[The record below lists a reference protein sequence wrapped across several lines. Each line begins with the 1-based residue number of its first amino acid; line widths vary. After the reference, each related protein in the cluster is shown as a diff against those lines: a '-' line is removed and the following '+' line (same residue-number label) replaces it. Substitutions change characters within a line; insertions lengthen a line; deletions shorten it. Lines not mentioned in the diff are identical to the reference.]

1 MAEPELTPN
10 ARALIESV
18 MRFQPRIVTDDYLEA
33 ARLERTRE
41 ERRDRL
47 RASGIASHFSDG
59 DAHRGVPPDERMILD
74 GTLRITHALTLARLW
89 LARWK
94 TGGRPMLWMGGPCG
108 IGKTIA
114 AAECIA
120 ECGGRYVSFQQLI
133 RDTTQRERGIVK
145 DAPATWARRYA
156 AQCLVVL
163 DEVGLEEERQK
174 DAARIALYEFV
185 EVRKR
190 HATPTIV
197 LTNKGSESLRQRFA
211 SNWYDKRTA
220 SRLKQVLHPDDE
232 TGKQFHDI
240 GGDDMRGEL

>member
-1 MAEPELTPN
+1 
-10 ARALIESV
+10 
-18 MRFQPRIVTDDYLEA
+18 
-33 ARLERTRE
+33 
-41 ERRDRL
+41 
-47 RASGIASHFSDG
+47 
-59 DAHRGVPPDERMILD
+59 
-74 GTLRITHALTLARLW
+74 
-89 LARWK
+89 
-94 TGGRPMLWMGGPCG
+94 MLWMGGPCG
-108 IGKTIA
+108 IGKTVA
-114 AAECIA
+114 AGECVA
-120 ECGGRYVSFQQLI
+120 DCGARYVSFQQLI

-145 DAPATWARRYA
+145 GAGEIWHRRYA

-197 LTNKGSESLRQRFA
+197 LTNKDSHSLRARFA

-220 SRLKQVLHPDDE
+220 SRLKQVLFPDPD

-240 GGDDMRGEL
+240 GGNDMRGGDL